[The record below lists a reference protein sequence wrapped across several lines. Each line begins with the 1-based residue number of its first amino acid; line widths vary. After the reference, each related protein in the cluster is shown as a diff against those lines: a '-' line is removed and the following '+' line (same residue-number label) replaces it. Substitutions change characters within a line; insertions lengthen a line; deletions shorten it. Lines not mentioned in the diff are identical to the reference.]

1 MSNSDITAHHAQT
14 TDGDG
19 SAFDYAAMVR
29 DLRAR
34 NAEQQQ
40 TIAELKA
47 AAAAAASAAAAAAE
61 DEHERMRQEAQARER
76 SRSKPLSR
84 GSDAELE
91 EQLEER
97 AQELLAKDRHMAAL
111 QAEIEAIQAELVQ
124 ARAMAT
130 APRSRGISMGGPSPG
145 TGGVAGGVAG
155 EDASP
160 EETTLSVQ
168 QKADVEKEMEG
179 MRALLAQTNAAM
191 LDLEDEKHRLQSEV
205 ASRDTC
211 AALAT
216 PLQH

>member
-47 AAAAAASAAAAAAE
+47 AAAAATAAAAAR
-61 DEHERMRQEAQARER
+61 DEHERTRQEAQARER
-76 SRSKPLSR
+76 SRSKPHSR

>member
-40 TIAELKA
+40 TIAELTA
-47 AAAAAASAAAAAAE
+47 AAAAAAADV
-61 DEHERMRQEAQARER
+61 DEHERTRQEAQARER
-76 SRSKPLSR
+76 SCSKPLSS
-84 GSDAELE
+84 GSDGALG
-91 EQLEER
+91 EQLEQR
-97 AQELLAKDRHMAAL
+97 AQELLAKDQHMAAL

-130 APRSRGISMGGPSPG
+130 APRSRNISMGGPSPG

-205 ASRDTC
+205 ASRDTR

-216 PLQH
+216 PLLH

>member
-47 AAAAAASAAAAAAE
+47 AAAAATAAAAAR
-61 DEHERMRQEAQARER
+61 DEHERTRQEAQARER